1 MDAGIRAEDECIKKF
16 NEFKMGNQISYLI
29 YRLSDDL
36 KRIIIEKIG
45 EKEEKF
51 EDFVSNFIE
60 KKSRYGVYCVNYE
73 LDDGSKRSKIVFF
86 SWIPRGASIK
96 EKMLFA
102 TSKSKFKREL
112 VGLSVEIQATDE
124 SEITFENV
132 IEKVTSKFK

>member
-16 NEFKMGNQISYLI
+16 NEFKMGNSISYLI

-45 EKEEKF
+45 EKEETF
-51 EDFVSNFIE
+51 EDFVSSFPDE
-60 KKSRYGVYCVNYE
+60 SCRYGVYCVNYE
-73 LDDGSKRSKIVFF
+73 IDDGSKRSKIVFF
-86 SWIPRGASIK
+86 SWNPEKAPTK

-102 TSKSKFKREL
+102 SSRSNFKKQL
-112 VGLSVEIQATDE
+112 VGLSVEFAVSDKNEFMI
-124 SEITFENV
+124 ENV